1 MTPYTY
7 IQCPCS
13 DPANL
18 SRHSHSDP
26 TSPLQAELDDYERA
40 FDPRA
45 PRANYSLYPL
55 EYLLYCEECH
65 QIRCPRCIAEEIV
78 TYYCPN
84 CLFEVP
90 GSNIKSDGNRYGRL
104 ASRVYLSL
112 PCNLLADQLGIG
124 DLSCTRS
131 CFQCPVCI
139 GPLSVTATDPAPPSD
154 PQAEAT
160 SSLPSYILTCSY
172 CQWTS
177 TEIGIKFDKP
187 NGIYSQLQKIRN
199 GGKTRLTPK
208 ERKDRRKDGSSST
221 TGGSS
226 VGVGSALASSAL
238 PPIGEEAPTR
248 EVLPEPETHDLET
261 QFAQLKSF
269 YQSQLADASS
279 TGTGGL
285 SALGDLGIASPGS
298 LSRIMSLY
306 TGTGLLGDK
315 KAKSRAGLM
324 RESLSPDEGLQVADL
339 DETASISRLHQTDW
353 EETVSVEQAGSQVP
367 VNVCEPN
374 LHGRSRFLDELRP
387 IPYLLRTK
395 RSKRCPVCRHIVS
408 KPEAKVSNT
417 RFRIRLVAPSYIPS
431 ISMKPLQATSLSQTI
446 SGAPSGTSTSG
457 AAVAGPASLLA
468 PLRPVQYLLT
478 FKNPIFESVK
488 VTLATPSVTPGRFAS
503 KVTILC
509 PEFEID
515 ANTDVWD
522 EALKS
527 SQAAGDRRSRRG
539 GAEEAEALA
548 GALAGPQL
556 QQQHPQQQHQA
567 EPGKV
572 WERGRNWVTIVVELV
587 PASLRLDRNNPTLS
601 AGEGKDGPDMR
612 PLREDE
618 DILEIPMFVR
628 LEWDAD
634 EAGHEAAPTKEKERE
649 RREVAYWCAL
659 GVGRISQA

>member
-1 MTPYTY
+1 M
-7 IQCPCS
+7 
-13 DPANL
+13 
-18 SRHSHSDP
+18 
-26 TSPLQAELDDYERA
+26 
-40 FDPRA
+40 
-45 PRANYSLYPL
+45 SLF
-55 EYLLYCEECH
+55 
-65 QIRCPRCIAEEIV
+65 RD
-78 TYYCPN
+78 
-84 CLFEVP
+84 
-90 GSNIKSDGNRYGRL
+90 S
-104 ASRVYLSL
+104 
-112 PCNLLADQLGIG
+112 LADCLCHRAHR
-124 DLSCTRS
+124 CTRS

-139 GPLSVTATDPAPPSD
+139 GPLSVTATDPPAPSD
-154 PQAEAT
+154 PQAESA
-160 SSLPSYILTCSY
+160 SLPSYILTCSY

-177 TEIGIKFDKP
+177 NEIGVKFDKP
-187 NGIYSQLQKIRN
+187 NGIFSQLQKIRN
-199 GGKTRLTPK
+199 GGKTRLTLR
-208 ERKDRRKDGSSST
+208 ERKDRRKDGSSSAAT
-221 TGGSS
+221 TTSA
-226 VGVGSALASSAL
+226 VGVPSGLASSAL

-248 EVLPEPETHDLET
+248 EAVPEAEAHDVETH
-261 QFAQLKSF
+261 FAQLKAF
-269 YQSQLADASS
+269 YQSQQADASS
-279 TGTGGL
+279 AGTGGL
-285 SALGDLGIASPGS
+285 SALGDLGIGSPGS

-306 TGTGLLGDK
+306 TGSGLLADK

-324 RESLSPDEGLQVADL
+324 RESLTVDEGLQVAELNERDAI
-339 DETASISRLHQTDW
+339 TRLHKSEW
-353 EETVSVEQAGSQVP
+353 EDTVSVEQAALQVP

-431 ISMKPLQATSLSQTI
+431 ITTKPLQATSLSQTI
-446 SGAPSGTSTSG
+446 SGAPSGGAPGSG
-457 AAVAGPASLLA
+457 AASLLA

-503 KVTILC
+503 RVTILC

-527 SQAAGDRRSRRG
+527 SQATGDRRSRHDMG
-539 GAEEAEALA
+539 GSSALQ
-548 GALAGPQL
+548 PEL
-556 QQQHPQQQHQA
+556 QQGQPQHQA

-587 PASLRLDRNNPTLS
+587 PASLRLDRNNPTLV
-601 AGEGKDGPDMR
+601 AEDGKPEPDLR
-612 PLREDE
+612 PLGEDE
-618 DILEIPMFVR
+618 DVLEIPMFVR

-634 EAGHEAAPTKEKERE
+634 EAGHDDAPSKEKEGQ

-659 GVGRISQA
+659 GVGRISHD